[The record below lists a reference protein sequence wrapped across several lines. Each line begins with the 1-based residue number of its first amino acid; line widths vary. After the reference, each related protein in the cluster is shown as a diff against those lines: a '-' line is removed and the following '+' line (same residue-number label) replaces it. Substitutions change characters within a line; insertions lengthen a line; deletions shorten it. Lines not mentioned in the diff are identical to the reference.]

1 MTPFSQRGTGRH
13 RGYGRREVESP
24 VGAECRN
31 AREAPVVRPLARTR
45 LGPYEPCVVRQDVG
59 MSTAELGVFVFS
71 EDPLPQAF
79 RSLADAEAE
88 MEAIDVESGE
98 YKAVYTLDGRI
109 VSAATADNR
118 VVLKVTAERDEAD
131 LGLRLREWA
140 KRAPELNDLLGD
152 RVATANQL

>member
-1 MTPFSQRGTGRH
+1 
-13 RGYGRREVESP
+13 
-24 VGAECRN
+24 
-31 AREAPVVRPLARTR
+31 
-45 LGPYEPCVVRQDVG
+45 
-59 MSTAELGVFVFS
+59 MSIAELGVFVFS

-131 LGLRLREWA
+131 LDWRLREWA
-140 KRAPELNDLLGD
+140 KRAPELNDLLGPYCHCQPAVARRLGGALASASEVARATSARGGATTD
-152 RVATANQL
+152 RFRLA

>member
-1 MTPFSQRGTGRH
+1 
-13 RGYGRREVESP
+13 
-24 VGAECRN
+24 
-31 AREAPVVRPLARTR
+31 
-45 LGPYEPCVVRQDVG
+45 
-59 MSTAELGVFVFS
+59 MSIAELGVFVFS

-88 MEAIDVESGE
+88 MEAIDVENGE

-131 LGLRLREWA
+131 LDWRLREWA

-152 RVATANQL
+152 RVATANQLLLDEWEVRWPQHPKWLARRLHGEEPPQIGSGSHSP